1 MAQCQVCKT
10 SGANMKQC
18 KACNQF
24 WCANCA
30 RQGKGHYLK
39 SGSANKCQYC
49 GKLNEITTM
58 K

>member
-10 SGANMKQC
+10 SGGNMKRC
-18 KACNQF
+18 NACGQF

-30 RQGKGHYLK
+30 RQGKGHYPK
-39 SGSANKCQYC
+39 TTAANKCPYC
-49 GKLNEITTM
+49 GKYEVKPM

>member
-1 MAQCQVCKT
+1 MAQCQVCKA
-10 SGANMKQC
+10 SGANMKRC
-18 KACNQF
+18 KECGSF

-39 SGSANKCQYC
+39 TSAANKCSYC
-49 GKLNEITTM
+49 GKLNKIETM